1 MLNERNPESDA
12 DQPMVYQIRIKGHL
26 SHQRAD
32 WFGEVTITLEED
44 GNTLLTGRVID
55 QAALHGLLR
64 KVRGLGMPL
73 ISVNR
78 VNNPSQANASIVQQN
93 FISSNQN
100 NPGGILMKAI
110 VWTKYG
116 PPDGLQLREID
127 KPVPMDNEVLIRIA
141 ATTVTTGDCE
151 LRILKIPVL
160 FRLPARIYNGFLK
173 PKRIT
178 ILGQELAGEIE
189 TTGKDVRLFKQGDQ
203 VFASTGLSFG
213 GYAEYI
219 CLPEETNMG
228 VLAKKPVNMTYEEA
242 AAVPTGG
249 LEALHFLRKGN
260 IRHGQKVLIIGA
272 GGSIG
277 TFAVQLARHF
287 GAEVTGVDSTEK
299 LDMLRS
305 IGAVHVIDYTREDFT
320 KNGETYDVIF
330 DIMGKSS
337 FSGSI
342 KSLKQNG
349 RYLIGNP
356 GLTQIVRG
364 RWISR
369 RSTKKVIIGAAI
381 QKVEDLVFL
390 KELIEAGEIKS
401 VIDRRYPLE
410 QTAEAHRYVDT
421 GQKKGN
427 VVITIGKN
435 TNI

>member
-1 MLNERNPESDA
+1 
-12 DQPMVYQIRIKGHL
+12 
-26 SHQRAD
+26 
-32 WFGEVTITLEED
+32 
-44 GNTLLTGRVID
+44 
-55 QAALHGLLR
+55 
-64 KVRGLGMPL
+64 
-73 ISVNR
+73 
-78 VNNPSQANASIVQQN
+78 
-93 FISSNQN
+93 
-100 NPGGILMKAI
+100 MKAI

-116 PPDGLQLREID
+116 PPDGLQLREIE
-127 KPVPMDNEVLIRIA
+127 KPNPKDNEVLIRIV
-141 ATTVTTGDCE
+141 ATTVTAGDCE
-151 LRILKIPVL
+151 IRSLNIPSL
-160 FRLPARIYNGFLK
+160 FRLPMRIYMGFRK
-173 PKRIT
+173 PRDI
-178 ILGQELAGEIE
+178 ILGQELAGEVDSV
-189 TTGKDVRLFKQGDQ
+189 GKDVKLFKKGDQ
-203 VFASTGLSFG
+203 VFATTGFSFG
-213 GYAEYI
+213 AYAEYK
-219 CLPEETNMG
+219 CLPEEPKMG
-228 VLAKKPVNMTYEEA
+228 VLANKPVNMTYEEA

-249 LEALHFLRKGN
+249 LEALYFLRKAN
-260 IRHGQKVLIIGA
+260 IQSGQKVLIIGA

-305 IGAVHVIDYTREDFT
+305 IGAAHVIDYTREDFT

-342 KSLKQNG
+342 KSLKQSG

-356 GLTQIVRG
+356 GLTQIIRG
-364 RWISR
+364 RWISM
-369 RSTKKVIIGAAI
+369 RSSKKVIIGAAI
-381 QKVEDLVFL
+381 QKIEDLIFL
-390 KELIEAGEIKS
+390 KELIEVGKIKS